1 MKTKIYFLLFALL
14 TSSIITAQKLEKI
27 DTLTYKKM
35 ESKEEG
41 KNFKM
46 GMDINVYVA
55 SDKNSY
61 KVGDTLVLGNPTGE
75 SSSAFS
81 KKRNFN
87 YIFYGKPAGALLK
100 GMRYVEEEYQD
111 YKVKIEKI
119 PNSVSRD
126 EFVTYFNSQLLE
138 MYKKEKEES
147 LKEEKESR

>member
-61 KVGDTLVLGNPTGE
+61 KIGDTLVLGNPTKHFVYQYHFAKE
-75 SSSAFS
+75 LADEL
-81 KKRNFN
+81 KKRDINEVTCIDKELQLRLKFYNIVEGEKYFLSTRSYYN
-87 YIFYGKPAGALLK
+87 YDERIVIRYYNKELLDV
-100 GMRYVEEEYQD
+100 YV
-111 YKVKIEKI
+111 KKIEK
-119 PNSVSRD
+119 
-126 EFVTYFNSQLLE
+126 
-138 MYKKEKEES
+138 
-147 LKEEKESR
+147 